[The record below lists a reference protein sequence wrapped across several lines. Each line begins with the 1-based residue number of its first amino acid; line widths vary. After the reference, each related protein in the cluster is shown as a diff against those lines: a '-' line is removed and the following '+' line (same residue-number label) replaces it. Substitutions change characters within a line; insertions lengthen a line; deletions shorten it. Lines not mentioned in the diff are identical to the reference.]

1 MNDNSVLQKNAG
13 LDNIEDFD
21 KIEPERIAQELEKLP
36 ISEQMK
42 IFYMIK
48 GVQLIEDNKVIEKKA
63 I

>member
-1 MNDNSVLQKNAG
+1 MNDNSVLKKNAVP
-13 LDNIEDFD
+13 DNIEDFD

-36 ISEQMK
+36 VSEQMK